1 MSGTLPR
8 VMQKVIIITN
18 PREPFML
25 AAHIIAFGRVREAS
39 LISSDMCAAE
49 SAPIKVYT
57 GERRPT
63 IKATPVVG
71 QPPRF
76 RNCVNTSEG
85 EPRGAK
91 THRGMRMAKK
101 PNRCITST
109 IFSTM
114 GSFLARY
121 VLNMMQNAV
130 MAMTKR
136 VPCQFLNT

>member
-1 MSGTLPR
+1 MSGTLPK
-8 VMQKVIIITN
+8 VMQKVITITN
-18 PREPFML
+18 PREPFIP

-39 LISSDMCAAE
+39 LISSDMWAAE

-63 IKATPVVG
+63 MKANPVVG

-76 RNCVNTSEG
+76 KNCVNTSEG
-85 EPRGAK
+85 ELRGAK
-91 THRGMRMAKK
+91 TQRGIRTAKK

-109 IFSTM
+109 TFSTM
-114 GSFLARY
+114 GSFLARN
-121 VLNMMQNAV
+121 VLNMMQNTV
-130 MAMTKR
+130 MAMIRR